1 MQHIPLIEKERIQNL
16 NFLKTDVLN
25 NQVLRNNRYHSLCQ
39 ALILGNSYQC
49 KVKIIFQTSDTS
61 LQQVETT
68 IWAISE
74 DFIFLKGGVFIPVKA
89 ILTLEI

>member
-1 MQHIPLIEKERIQNL
+1 MQHISLIKKERIQSM
-16 NFLKTDVLN
+16 NFHKTDVLN
-25 NQVLRNNRYHSLCQ
+25 NQTLRNNRYSSLRQ
-39 ALILGNSYQC
+39 ALILGNSYQS
-49 KVKIIFQTSDTS
+49 KVKIIFQTADSA

-89 ILTLEI
+89 IVALEI